1 MKFCTPPIHR
11 YAGNPGERRRRMKAQ
26 LMKLQRV
33 VEQVAGVL
41 DAGHLTEGWMPGW
54 CMPGPLAPVFIA
66 RIGKRFAFRLSLPA
80 AHVR

>member
-1 MKFCTPPIHR
+1 MKFCTRPIHR

-26 LMKLQRV
+26 LMKLHRV
-33 VEQVAGVL
+33 VEQIAGVL
-41 DAGHLTEGWMPGW
+41 DAGHLTEGCMPGW

-66 RIGKRFAFRLSLPA
+66 RIGKRSAFRLSLPA